1 MTIYPKQAVR
11 AVCDL
16 IDMEYEK
23 TYLNR
28 TMNGTPLRIFREG
41 TFVYIDMR
49 DDDSFLSLYE
59 EPDIESVIDA
69 LFEANKDRVKIVDK
83 IEEMSARYGSTEESE
98 SESESKAWTPWPSDF
113 RTPPDDELCLV
124 TFVDNGHGRTLVGK
138 YHEEFSLWA
147 FPTLDGRVQT
157 FTANDK
163 NISEVYWR
171 PI

>member
-1 MTIYPKQAVR
+1 MTIYTKQAVR
-11 AVCDL
+11 AACDL
-16 IDMEYEK
+16 IETEYSK

-28 TMNGTPLRIFREG
+28 TLNGIPIRIFREG
-41 TFVYIDMR
+41 NFVYIDMR

-69 LFEANKDRVKIVDK
+69 LFEANKDRAKIVNK
-83 IEEMSARYGSTEESE
+83 IEEMSARYGSAEESE
-98 SESESKAWTPWPSDF
+98 PESKEWTPWPSDF
-113 RTPPDDELCLV
+113 RTPPDDESCLV
-124 TFVDNGHGRTLVGK
+124 TFVDNGQGRTLVGR

-157 FTANDK
+157 FTENDK

-171 PI
+171 PL